1 MANRFDISSSAAARQ
16 LPRSLVLTAALAFAG
31 SSGTALATVSAENK
45 AVTDEI
51 AALAPLPVHSNTTR
65 NIVDALSSR
74 HYVTTELNDLLSEQ
88 IYQGFLEDLDP
99 SKSYLLASDIAEFD
113 SLRYQLDDTLL
124 RGDAKPAFIIFNRY
138 HQRVLARFESILAQ
152 LEKGTDVFDFERDEF
167 LELDREKA
175 PWATNNAELDDLW
188 RRRLK
193 NAVLN
198 LRLADKEPEKIQ
210 ELLLKRYKNRLTRT
224 RQTNSEDVYQL
235 YMNAFTRTYDPH
247 TQYFSPRTSE
257 NFNIN
262 MSLSLEGIGAV
273 LQQEDEFTRVVSLV
287 PAGPADKS
295 KQVFPD
301 DKIVAVAQGLEG
313 EMIDVIG
320 WRLDEV
326 VQLIRGKKDTIV
338 RLDVIPASSTDSS
351 ESKIV
356 KIVRNTV
363 KLEEQSAKSE
373 IIEVEQFGHKRKIGV
388 IDIPAFYIDFQ
399 ALQKGE
405 KDFKSTTRDVK
416 VLLADLM
423 AEGVEG
429 VVIDLRNN
437 GGGSLQEARTL
448 TGLFIDRGPTVQI
461 RSKSNRVDILNDRDI
476 RTIYDGP
483 LAVLVN
489 RLSAS
494 ASEIFAGAMQDYER
508 GVIIGSQTFGKG
520 TVQSLLPMNRGQLK
534 LTQAKF
540 YRISGES
547 TQHKGII
554 PDISFPS
561 NFDLDSIGEST
572 LDGPLPW
579 DQISATSFRTKQM
592 IGPLVT
598 ELDRLHK
605 ARVTEDPEFTYM
617 ADAAAYR
624 KVRAQQTAVTLNES
638 QRLKEKEDSDTFWL
652 ALENTKRLQQ
662 GLSEIDSLDELQG
675 DKEPVVAEIDGS
687 GATGIT
693 TDAESGDLGEGDAAL
708 GEAQNLVGNEL
719 AGVIE
724 MPSAT
729 DPPATLKQ
737 ENPEKEGAE
746 PDIEDTTENEE
757 PDAFLVETTNILLDL
772 ISLGKQTAAEKQEQ
786 RQI

>member
-31 SSGTALATVSAENK
+31 SSGTALATVSAGNK

-167 LELDREKA
+167 LELDREEA

-188 RRRLK
+188 RKRLK

-301 DKIVAVAQGLEG
+301 DKIVAVAQGLDG

-662 GLSEIDSLDELQG
+662 GLPEIDSLDELQG

-729 DPPATLKQ
+729 APPATLKQ

>member
-31 SSGTALATVSAENK
+31 SSGTALATVSAGNK

-416 VLLADLM
+416 VLLADLI

-662 GLSEIDSLDELQG
+662 GLPEIDSLDELQG
-675 DKEPVVAEIDGS
+675 DKEPVVAEIDDS

>member
-31 SSGTALATVSAENK
+31 SSGTALATVSAGNK

-167 LELDREKA
+167 LELDREEA

-405 KDFKSTTRDVK
+405 KDFKSTTRDVRL
-416 VLLADLM
+416 LLADLM

-662 GLSEIDSLDELQG
+662 GLPEIDSLDELQG

>member
-693 TDAESGDLGEGDAAL
+693 TDAESGDLGEEDAAL